1 MIQGARVRV
10 NAHKAGKTRKNDA
23 FRAARKESKP
33 ADTMILV
40 LWNPEWRN
48 S

>member
-1 MIQGARVRV
+1 MIQGARTRV
-10 NAHKAGKTRKNDA
+10 NGHKAEKLEKKDA

-33 ADTMILV
+33 ADTLILV